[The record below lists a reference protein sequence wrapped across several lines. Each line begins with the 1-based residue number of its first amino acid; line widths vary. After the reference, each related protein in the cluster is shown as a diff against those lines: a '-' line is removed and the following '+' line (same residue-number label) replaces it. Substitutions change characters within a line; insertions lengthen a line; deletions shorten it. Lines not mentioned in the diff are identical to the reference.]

1 MALPSSA
8 PCGLLPFRHNGQG
21 NSDISD
27 GPAAKGVREQIDAG
41 RDITGVIVL
50 LSTLSLAPA
59 ESTNPDKPA
68 LGRAEQEGNMKILR
82 VALHGTAVL
91 ILTAYAVAAP
101 TAVRADSG
109 ASLLQVQAKPS
120 TFTAKQLQQFAKAAQ
135 QVFEIRQKYAPD
147 VRAASSEKDAHAL
160 IDKAQAEMTK
170 AIEKEGMTI
179 GQYNTIIEAAQKDPA
194 LAGEIQKIMDASR

>member
-1 MALPSSA
+1 
-8 PCGLLPFRHNGQG
+8 
-21 NSDISD
+21 
-27 GPAAKGVREQIDAG
+27 
-41 RDITGVIVL
+41 
-50 LSTLSLAPA
+50 
-59 ESTNPDKPA
+59 
-68 LGRAEQEGNMKILR
+68 MKIFR
-82 VALHGTAVL
+82 IVPHGLAVL
-91 ILTAYAVAAP
+91 FLAACVFAAP
-101 TAVRADSG
+101 TAARADSG
-109 ASLLQVQAKPS
+109 AWLFQAQAKPA
-120 TFTAKQLQQFAKAAQ
+120 TFSATQLQQFAKAAQ